1 MNVKKEKLKVRANLL
16 GGFETIIGGGKLTE
30 DMSRSKNLWNLFA
43 YILLHRDRLI
53 PLEELIEVLWGEDDC
68 SNPSGALKTLMYRT
82 RVLLEPFTGGNI
94 QLIKSQ
100 RGSYCWNGDVECS
113 VDAEEFDT
121 LCRAAETTGDDEQK
135 LECYRKAVAL
145 YKGGLLPKFASELW
159 VVPLSTRYHNEY
171 IDAVRKLSAML
182 AERELYD
189 EMAEVCAHA
198 VEVDPYDESLHAMY
212 IRALVKQGKDASA
225 LEYYDRTTDML
236 YRNLGIRPSE
246 ELASLYNE
254 IMQVG
259 NTLETDLDV
268 ILGGLRETADRPGAF
283 VCDYGFFKEIYR
295 LEVRR
300 SRRTGACIHIALVTI
315 YNADG
320 DTPSLSILNRA
331 MDGLLELLTSRLR
344 RGDVISRYSP
354 SQYVLMLPTANFED
368 GSHVMERIAEEYYR
382 LHRRSYLTIHYK
394 LRQIE
399 LY

>member
-1 MNVKKEKLKVRANLL
+1 MNVRKEKLKVRANLL

-30 DMSRSKNLWNLFA
+30 DMSRSKNMWNLFA

-68 SNPSGALKTLMYRT
+68 NNPSGALKTLMYRT

-100 RGSYCWNGDVECS
+100 RGSYCWNNDVECS
-113 VDAEEFDT
+113 VDAEEFDV
-121 LCRAAETTGDDEQK
+121 LCRMASAAKDTDEM
-135 LECYRKAVAL
+135 LNYYRLAVAL
-145 YKGGLLPKFASELW
+145 YKGGLLPKFSSELW
-159 VVPLSTRYHNEY
+159 VVPLSTRYHGQY
-171 IDAVRKLSAML
+171 IDAVRKLSAIL

-189 EMAEVCAHA
+189 EMADICAHA

-212 IRALVKQGKDASA
+212 IRALMKQGKDASA
-225 LEYYDRTTDML
+225 MEYYDRTTDML

-246 ELASLYNE
+246 ELSSLYRE
-254 IMQVG
+254 IMHVG
-259 NTLETDLDV
+259 NSLETDLDV
-268 ILGGLRETADRPGAF
+268 ILGGLREIAERPGAF

-300 SRRTGACIHIALVTI
+300 SIRSGACIHIALVTI
-315 YNADG
+315 YNTDG
-320 DTPSLSILNRA
+320 DTPALNILNKA
-331 MDGLLELLTSRLR
+331 MDALLDLLASRLR
-344 RGDVISRYSP
+344 RGDVVSRYSP

-382 LHRRSYLTIHYK
+382 LNRRSYLTIHYK
-394 LRQIE
+394 LRQIQ